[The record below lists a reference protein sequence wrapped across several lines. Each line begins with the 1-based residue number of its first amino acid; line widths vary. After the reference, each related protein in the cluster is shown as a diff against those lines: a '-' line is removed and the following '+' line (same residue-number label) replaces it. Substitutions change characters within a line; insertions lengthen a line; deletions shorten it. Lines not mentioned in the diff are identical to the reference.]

1 MKNLDNYPSLV
12 LDNNEYAMIP
22 MKSGI
27 DLRDEVDKDQFRDS
41 NKTYGEQENCIID
54 DFRDEIQEESYSF
67 DEEEY
72 CGEYFDENMRMD
84 EKSFKPIF
92 GVPLFIE
99 ERYMDEEEGLRG
111 KKHHHKSCHCNKNP
125 QGVYMNIQ
133 RCHPQIFRTL
143 RRYGIPCNE
152 AKKIIMRI
160 ITLTLMCDDM

>member
-1 MKNLDNYPSLV
+1 MKNLDNYPSVV

-27 DLRDEVDKDQFRDS
+27 DLRDEVDRNQSEDI

-54 DFRDEIQEESYSF
+54 NFRNEESYDF
-67 DEEEY
+67 DDEDEY
-72 CGEYFDENMRMD
+72 SEEYFDDDVRME

-99 ERYMDEEEGLRG
+99 ERYMDDDEDGFRG
-111 KKHHHKSCHCNKNP
+111 KKHHHKGCHCNKNP
-125 QGVYMNIQ
+125 QGIYMNIQ
-133 RCHPQIFRTL
+133 RCHPEIFRAF
-143 RRYGIPCNE
+143 RRYGVPCNE

-160 ITLTLMCDDM
+160 ITLTLMCHDM